1 MCILP
6 NFKEGHLEELKRN
19 GNRKIRENR
28 AKTVEIIFPEQPP
41 LEKQI

>member
-6 NFKEGHLEELKRN
+6 NFEARHLEELKRN
-19 GNRKIRENR
+19 GKRKNKKTKAE
-28 AKTVEIIFPEQPP
+28 TVEIVFPEQPP

>member
-6 NFKEGHLEELKRN
+6 NFKARHLEELKRN
-19 GNRKIRENR
+19 GNRKIKQIKAE
-28 AKTVEIIFPEQPP
+28 TVEIVFPEHPP